1 MLLRTLALP
10 ASLVLGAGLVGGC
23 GAGEAIF
30 GPETYTL
37 HAPST
42 LDGYVTSAGAV
53 LTNSTANGIAVGDND
68 ADQGRRGFV
77 RFNIAGLPLG
87 AEIESA
93 ELRLAQAAVTG
104 LPYVTLGTLRVDH
117 VDIGAAL
124 DAVDYAAV
132 ALLANVG
139 TLSTDATLTVKFLDV
154 KAEILAD
161 IAAARTTSDFRL
173 RFTTQDDGDGL
184 FDTAHFEDMENN
196 LATGAYP
203 ELVIVYK

>member
-1 MLLRTLALP
+1 MTLRTLALP
-10 ASLVLGAGLVGGC
+10 ASLALAAGLLGGC

-30 GPETYTL
+30 GPETFTL

-42 LDGYVTSAGAV
+42 LDGYVTSAGTV
-53 LTNSTANGIAVGDND
+53 LSNSTANGIAVGDND

-93 ELRLAQAAVTG
+93 ELRMAQASITG
-104 LPYVTLGTLRVDH
+104 LPYALGNVLVDH
-117 VDIGAAL
+117 VDIGAGL
-124 DAVDYAAV
+124 DATDYAAV

-139 TLSTDATLTVKFLDV
+139 TLSSDVVLTVKFLDV

-173 RFTTQDDGDGL
+173 RFPITTDGDGL
-184 FDTAHFEDMENN
+184 IDSAHFEDMENN
-196 LATGAYP
+196 LSTGAYP